1 VVSFEELVKRLS
13 PKLKGIAYK
22 AHWAGYY
29 FNNDDLYQEALL
41 HLWNEFTAG
50 TLSDKTDSY
59 ILQGCYFHLKNY
71 MRTALDKVRPVSL
84 DVPVPYGHESRLD
97 SLAPPG
103 EGSSEEY
110 LSSLHARMLVEVIYN
125 NGLSDKEKKLLPLF
139 SEGLSTREIGKR
151 VGVSHVRVIK
161 MRRDIELKCRKHLDK
176 E

>member
-1 VVSFEELVKRLS
+1 VVSFEELIKRLS

-41 HLWNEFTAG
+41 HLWNEYSSG

-84 DVPVPYGHESRLD
+84 DCPVSCGHELRLD
-97 SLAPPG
+97 PLALPG
-103 EGSSEEY
+103 AGAARDFFA
-110 LSSLHARMLVEVIYN
+110 SLHARMLVEAIYN
-125 NGLSDKEKKLLPLF
+125 NGLSDKEKKFLSLF
-139 SEGLSTREIGKR
+139 AEGLSTREIGKR
-151 VGVSHVRVIK
+151 FGISHVRVIK
-161 MRRDIELKCRKHLDK
+161 MRREIEKKCRKHLD
-176 E
+176 

>member
-1 VVSFEELVKRLS
+1 MVTFEELIKRLS

-41 HLWNEFTAG
+41 HLWNEYNAG

-71 MRTALDKVRPVSL
+71 MRTALDKIRPVSL
-84 DVPVPYGHESRLD
+84 DGQAPFGSESRTGYL
-97 SLAPPG
+97 SLPG
-103 EGSSEEY
+103 EGSTDDY
-110 LSSLHARMLVEVIYN
+110 FASLHARRLVDVIYN

-151 VGVSHVRVIK
+151 VGISHVRVIK
-161 MRRDIELKCRKHLDK
+161 MRRDIEKKCRKHLD
-176 E
+176 